1 MRTMQCAELQA
12 HITAVR
18 AERGFTTEPLQI
30 LAHLLEE
37 LGEAGRALKP
47 TWAPIYGDLDPERLA
62 SELADVNVLLN
73 ALAQAFAIDLEVA
86 TLAKLDADGAR
97 DRPSSSAEL

>member
-1 MRTMQCAELQA
+1 MQCAELQA

-18 AERGFTTEPLQI
+18 AERGFTTEPLHI

-37 LGEAGRALKP
+37 LGEVACALKP
-47 TWAPIYGDLDPERLA
+47 TWAPNYGDFGEARLA
-62 SELADVNVLLN
+62 SELAAVNVLLN
-73 ALAQAFAIDLEVA
+73 ALAQAFAIDLEAA

-97 DRPSSSAEL
+97 GWPSSRAEL